1 MIGPLAWPDAVLC
14 VLLLV
19 GMPVLAVAQ
28 LPLAKAEELD
38 RIPAYVAS
46 AVTIAVLAGLAL
58 LVGTRA
64 GGLRAVGLVAVSP
77 AVLGRWSLVL
87 AGGGLALLAGFR
99 LIAGVAGW
107 SESAFLRALLPR
119 TRRERV
125 TFVLLSLV
133 AGLGEEVAYRGY
145 AITALAAVLGP
156 VGAAVLSSVS
166 FGVMHA
172 YQGVL
177 GVVRTTVLGGLL
189 AWGFLA
195 SGSLWPPIAA
205 HALID
210 ILAGTVLAEHL
221 TAP

>member
-14 VLLLV
+14 VGLLI

-28 LPLAKAEELD
+28 LPLVRAEELD
-38 RIPAYVAS
+38 RVQAYLAS
-46 AVTIAVLAGLAL
+46 AVTIGILAGICL

-64 GGLRAVGLVAVSP
+64 EGVRALGLVAVP
-77 AVLGRWSLVL
+77 TTVLVRWSLVL
-87 AGGGLALLAGFR
+87 AGGGLAVLAGFR
-99 LIAGVAGW
+99 LVAGTAGW

-133 AGLGEEVAYRGY
+133 AGLGEELAYRGY
-145 AITALAAVLGP
+145 AIPVLAPALGP
-156 VGAAVLSSVS
+156 VGAAALTSVS

-177 GVVRTTVLGGLL
+177 GVVRTTVLGGFL
-189 AWGFLA
+189 AWGLLA
-195 SGSLWPPIAA
+195 AGSLWPPIAA
-205 HALID
+205 HAVVD
-210 ILAGTVLAEHL
+210 VLAGTVLAERL
-221 TAP
+221 TAG